1 MYHKYKNLKV
11 HHIIIV
17 TENVFLQ
24 RKSDGQSIDRKDLMV
39 MLANLKGLYIRAS
52 YSNERGGRAL

>member
-1 MYHKYKNLKV
+1 MYQY
-11 HHIIIV
+11 
-17 TENVFLQ
+17 FLQ

-52 YSNERGGRAL
+52 YSKERDGRAL